1 VTRSRP
7 LKPSITITGSRD
19 GDRIAVTGT
28 TTGFGMGGE
37 LKPWLRLAGQGSFT
51 QGVATILVS
60 MDGSFEWGR
69 RAWRQ
74 VSVYVAAPAG
84 DVRSNTVVYAAA
96 DASNT

>member
-60 MDGSFEWGR
+60 MDGSFNWGR

-74 VSVYVAAPAG
+74 VSVYVATPAG
-84 DVRSNTVVYAAA
+84 DVRSNTVVYAATT
-96 DASNT
+96 ASNT